1 MILEQTASQRRGNI
15 KPQLYQSLI
24 PSPSHLKAQNSFE
37 DQFCPTNKLLKAS
50 TQITSQSFTFTN
62 QQIPSNNNATSVSN
76 LHETSYV
83 PPSPLQLWKIGR
95 TDAIDDNDCV
105 KDTTETHL
113 LHEDSTFNSMKCNPK
128 ILKDTVAAT
137 VHSSSFTPTSQP
149 TTPANN
155 IQNVTPKKRGQV
167 R

>member
-1 MILEQTASQRRGNI
+1 MEQKSSVKRGNI
-15 KPQLYQSLI
+15 KSQLHQPLT
-24 PSPSHLKAQNSFE
+24 PSPSHLNPQASFDE
-37 DQFCPTNKLLKAS
+37 QYSPNKKLPCS
-50 TQITSQSFTFTN
+50 PRSVTSQSFLFTN
-62 QQIPSNNNATSVSN
+62 QQVASNNNTVSVSS
-76 LHETSYV
+76 LHDTSYV

-113 LHEDSTFNSMKCNPK
+113 LHEDSTFDSMKCNPK